1 MIPFDLILLNV
12 TPKFC
17 AVGHFIFKRNNPN
30 HKKPDNDVSRKG
42 IPENAIFVPNS
53 GPPLTVTVGYAEPA
67 EPQNGRPNPY
77 RAIHGWA
84 KLPEGRNWGST
95 AGIDIDPDGVHV

>member
-1 MIPFDLILLNV
+1 MF
-12 TPKFC
+12 PKRVFPKTLSLFLT
-17 AVGHFIFKRNNPN
+17 A
-30 HKKPDNDVSRKG
+30 
-42 IPENAIFVPNS
+42 AL
-53 GPPLTVTVGYAEPA
+53 PLTVTVGYAEPS

-95 AGIDIDPDGVHV
+95 AGIDIDPMNYVRFGDG